1 MTSEQFVYIY
11 CLKDP
16 ISLEVR
22 YVGKS
27 VNPDKRFKHHLLNA
41 NKRKYHSAQWINSLL
56 LSNLKPIMEILEIA
70 NINNWKEKEMFWIS
84 NYNNLTNI
92 LPGGEGGCTR
102 GRLGSTW
109 SETQRIN
116 NKKARTGLK
125 IKQTDINGLRA
136 AKNRERANK
145 RIKKVNQ
152 YDLNNNLI
160 KEWNSL
166 KDIQDQLKLNK
177 NNIADCCRG
186 KYKHAYNFNWKYKD

>member
-92 LPGGEGGCTR
+92 LPGGLKKDNILGYLISRLAEPIHNISSVDGKVVVVSPDDFGATGGDTA
-102 GRLGSTW
+102 GSW
-109 SETQRIN
+109 
-116 NKKARTGLK
+116 
-125 IKQTDINGLRA
+125 
-136 AKNRERANK
+136 
-145 RIKKVNQ
+145 
-152 YDLNNNLI
+152 
-160 KEWNSL
+160 
-166 KDIQDQLKLNK
+166 
-177 NNIADCCRG
+177 AD
-186 KYKHAYNFNWKYKD
+186 F